1 MQLLGRF
8 LSPYTRLVSMVL
20 RHHDI
25 HHEHRQLAV
34 VHDDD
39 RREILSH
46 NSLGRVPIL
55 CISDN
60 QSLVES
66 DLIILHLEKDVDD
79 AQRLFPLGG
88 DHAVDFLSMHGRAK
102 GIMDRAV
109 AAFYESNRRPEDKRW
124 DEHAEKLDGTWTNA
138 LLEFEQACP
147 APGGYFLADQLSLID
162 FDLAVIMEFLAI
174 TRAEKLANLELP
186 KLHAWMNEM
195 SQHKLVRET
204 SPN

>member
-25 HHEHRQLAV
+25 DHEHRQLAV
-34 VHDDD
+34 VHDED
-39 RREILSH
+39 RREILRH

-55 CISDN
+55 CISED

-66 DLIILHLEKDVDD
+66 DLIILHLEKDMEE
-79 AQRLFPLGG
+79 ANRLFPLAG
-88 DHAVDFLSMHGRAK
+88 DHAFGFLSMHGRAK

-124 DEHAEKLDGTWTNA
+124 DEHTEKLDDTWTNA

-147 APGGYFLADQLSLID
+147 TPGGYFLGDQISLID

-174 TRAEKLANLELP
+174 TRTEKLANLELP

-204 SPN
+204 SPK